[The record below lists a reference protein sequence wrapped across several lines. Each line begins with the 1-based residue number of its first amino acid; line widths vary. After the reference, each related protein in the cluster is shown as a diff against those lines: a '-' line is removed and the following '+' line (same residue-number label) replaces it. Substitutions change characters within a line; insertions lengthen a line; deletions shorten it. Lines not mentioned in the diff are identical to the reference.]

1 MCNNLVLHE
10 LMSGSGKGQTEV
22 YTKKVPIVLYVDD

>member
-1 MCNNLVLHE
+1 MCNNLMLHE

-22 YTKKVPIVLYVDD
+22 YSKESTYSILC

>member
-1 MCNNLVLHE
+1 MCNNLVLDE

-22 YTKKVPIVLYVDD
+22 YTKESTYSTLC